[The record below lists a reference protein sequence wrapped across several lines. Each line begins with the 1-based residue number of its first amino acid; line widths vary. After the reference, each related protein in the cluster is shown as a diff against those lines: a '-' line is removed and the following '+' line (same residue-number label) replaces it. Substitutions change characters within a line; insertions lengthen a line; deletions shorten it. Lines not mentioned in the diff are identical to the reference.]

1 MKKRIFSFLMAVVM
15 LCSLL
20 PMNALAVR
28 AEDWPYQPP
37 TPTSGTIGQN
47 ISWKVDTSTGVATFT
62 GTGAI
67 PDWTDRYNYP
77 DYNDPSNQV

>member
-28 AEDWPYQPP
+28 AEDWP
-37 TPTSGTIGQN
+37 
-47 ISWKVDTSTGVATFT
+47 
-62 GTGAI
+62 
-67 PDWTDRYNYP
+67 
-77 DYNDPSNQV
+77 